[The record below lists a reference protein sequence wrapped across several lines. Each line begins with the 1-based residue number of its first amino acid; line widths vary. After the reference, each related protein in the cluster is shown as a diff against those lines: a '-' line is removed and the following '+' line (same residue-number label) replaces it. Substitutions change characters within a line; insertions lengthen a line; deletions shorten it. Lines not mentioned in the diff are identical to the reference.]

1 MSGET
6 AARVALNT
14 VPFLTADVFHRLMI
28 SFGSARESLRAS
40 AGDLASVE
48 GVSGTMAKQIKS
60 MDHQKI
66 AQKEFEFATN
76 AGARIVTLGEEGYPA
91 PLANVYAPPPVLS
104 IQGQWRTQ
112 DEISI
117 AIVGTRA
124 ATTYGKL
131 MTEKL
136 TNDLVSAGFTIVSGL
151 ARGIDGAA
159 HRSALNAGGRTL
171 AVLGCGLNIY
181 YPPEHRELQ
190 KKIPGRGAIIS
201 QFSFAAGPGKTL
213 FPQRNRVISGLTM
226 GTLVIEAPDKSGALI
241 TAYSALEDNREVFA
255 VPGPISSKKSEGTN
269 KLIKKG
275 HAKLVQTV
283 EDIIEEMPDHVA
295 DSIRTRQASL
305 PIEERV
311 ELSEE
316 ENLLVNILDHETK
329 HIDTIATDV
338 GLPLNKVSAILL
350 SLELKGLVKQIA
362 GKMFVRI

>member
-1 MSGET
+1 MIEET
-6 AARVALNT
+6 TVRVALNT
-14 VPFLTADVFHRLMI
+14 IPFLTADVFHRLLA
-28 SFGSARESLRAS
+28 SFGSARESVCANTE
-40 AGDLASVE
+40 DLASIK
-48 GVSGTMAKQIKS
+48 GVSGALAKQIKS

-66 AQKEFEFATN
+66 AQRELEFAAN
-76 AGARIVTLGEEGYPA
+76 AGARIVTFGEEGYPA

-104 IQGQWRTQ
+104 IQGQWKAQ

-131 MTEKL
+131 ITEKL

-151 ARGIDGAA
+151 ARGIDGTA
-159 HRSALNAGGRTL
+159 HRTALNAGGRTI

-190 KKIPGRGAIIS
+190 NKIPDRGAVIS
-201 QFSFAAGPGKTL
+201 QFPFATGPGKTQ
-213 FPQRNRVISGLTM
+213 FPQRNRVISGLAM

-255 VPGPISSKKSEGTN
+255 IPGPISSKKSEGTN

-283 EDIIEEMPDHVA
+283 EDIIEEMPDYVT
-295 DSIRTRQASL
+295 DSIRSRQTIL
-305 PIEERV
+305 PLAERV
-311 ELSEE
+311 ELSSE

-329 HIDTIATDV
+329 HIDAITTDV

-362 GKMFVRI
+362 GKMFARV